1 MDIRSKEVIDYLNK
15 RNQSQN
21 QIHFI
26 DDFVQGN
33 HLVTRIGKKC
43 HVTQEIYSIPILYV
57 SFEIWRDG
65 GLIQNVFSELS
76 IDEREFL
83 LSGYTP
89 EEWNEMV
96 SSVEE

>member
-1 MDIRSKEVIDYLNK
+1 MDPRSKEIVDYLNK
-15 RNQSQN
+15 RNQLQN
-21 QIHFI
+21 QVHYI
-26 DDFVQGN
+26 DAFEQGN
-33 HLVTRIGKKC
+33 HLVTIVGKKC
-43 HVTQEIYSIPILYV
+43 HITDRIYSIPVLYV

-65 GLIQNVFSELS
+65 GLMQNIFSELS

-89 EEWNEMV
+89 EEWSKMV